1 MQLVRTTIR
10 LKAPLKKEAEK
21 LALAEEIT
29 FQEIMNLALRNF
41 VEAKNKERTK
51 KKLKI
56 KPVDMGI
63 NLDKITRDE
72 IYGEPDFSR
81 F

>member
-1 MQLVRTTIR
+1 
-10 LKAPLKKEAEK
+10 
-21 LALAEEIT
+21 
-29 FQEIMNLALRNF
+29 MNLALRNF